1 LTLCKCEADTVLLG
15 STNANTATTISL
27 VSPNYDSGA
36 HTVQTLHSFDPLV
49 TYAIFGEEETI
60 FGYKGLKI
68 NLKYGATD
76 MRPGLQISYTKKFKT
91 VGETEAQDLK
101 TVFEDFMPKTAF
113 EKQSVF
119 ESAISSPDLVD
130 WTPPGEVWQ
139 SFEIGGNTHEIR
151 MGSLSDPAMRQM
163 IRRLQILVLFY
174 IEGGVLLLPPGE
186 DDDEED
192 LKRWTVFLL

>member
-1 LTLCKCEADTVLLG
+1 MGEYAANISSG

-27 VSPNYDSGA
+27 VSPNYDSGS
-36 HTVQTLHSFDPLV
+36 HMIQTLHSFDPLM

-101 TVFEDFMPKTAF
+101 SILEDFLPKTAF

-119 ESAISSPDLVD
+119 ESAISSPDLLS

-139 SFEIGGNTHEIR
+139 SFEVAGSTLEIR
-151 MGSLSDPAMRQM
+151 MGSLSDLSMRQM
-163 IRRLQILVLFY
+163 IRRLQVL
-174 IEGGVLLLPPGE
+174 
-186 DDDEED
+186 
-192 LKRWTVFLL
+192 